1 MQLNI
6 KDSTSS
12 LTPSLIPTSS
22 PNYCPSVVEEVL
34 DKPLVICRVYACIA
48 DILGYM
54 AGEVGIRGGPAA
66 NIAWRMAFNLLEKED
81 YLAATRAL
89 AAERKNWTDK

>member
-1 MQLNI
+1 MRL
-6 KDSTSS
+6 SS
-12 LTPSLIPTSS
+12 SGGEHSKCTYTALF
-22 PNYCPSVVEEVL
+22 SVIQEVM
-34 DKPLVICRVYACIA
+34 DKPLVICRTYACIA

-66 NIAWRMAFNLLEKED
+66 NAAWKTAFNLLEKGD

-89 AAERKNWTDK
+89 AAERQNWINE